1 MLSIRT
7 EQLRAPLPLQATR
20 ACSCFCALNSNLLPP
35 APSATA
41 VLQDAEVL
49 PLIRDGAVW
58 TMGLQQMDIDYE
70 AVWRHRLAN
79 DNYKALGMNLHWVA

>member
-1 MLSIRT
+1 M
-7 EQLRAPLPLQATR
+7 
-20 ACSCFCALNSNLLPP
+20 
-35 APSATA
+35 
-41 VLQDAEVL
+41 LQDAEVL